1 MGDFA
6 MIRQYGEM
14 DLIGVLF
21 RPITNLDHVK
31 FEVLEPEWVNGAYY
45 SSTAG
50 ATTNNS
56 DMRSAIVDCSK
67 YDYVIYGVNSE
78 VSGNVYSGLRAASD
92 SGTLAKY
99 IMAHSAS
106 SSAYS
111 IDDCST
117 NKYLLVS
124 QSKTRR
130 LPIIGIMVD

>member
-1 MGDFA
+1 MGDYG
-6 MIRQYGEM
+6 IIKQYGEK

-21 RPITNLDHVK
+21 RPITNFDHVK
-31 FEVLEPEWVNGAYY
+31 FEVINPEWVDGVYY

-56 DMRSAIVDCSK
+56 SMRSAVVDCSK

-78 VSGNVYSGLRAASD
+78 VTSNVYSGLRTASD

-99 IMAHSAS
+99 IMAHTASA
-106 SSAYS
+106 SAYS

-124 QSKTRR
+124 QSKTRS
-130 LPIIGIMVD
+130 LPIIGIMSD